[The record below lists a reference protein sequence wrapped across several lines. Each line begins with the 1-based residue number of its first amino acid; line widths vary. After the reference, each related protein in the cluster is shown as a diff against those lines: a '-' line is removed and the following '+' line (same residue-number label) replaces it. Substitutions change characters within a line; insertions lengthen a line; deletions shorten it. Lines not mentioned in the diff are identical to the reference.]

1 VSPEHVQ
8 VHTADGVTT
17 VTLDRPHALNAL
29 NQQMTAELVE
39 LFADL
44 ATDERTRAVI
54 LTGAGRGFCA
64 GADVGDLAELAGA
77 DLRPGEMRRLMLA
90 GSGRLA
96 RALHGFEKPIVAAVN
111 GPCAGAGVGLAL
123 AADFLLAASDATFS
137 IVFAHRG
144 LVPDYGVTYWLPRIV
159 GLQRARELCLLGE
172 RLLAEEAAAA
182 GLVTR
187 VVAPEEL
194 LREAGR
200 LGARLAAGAGTALGL
215 TRRLLNDSFD
225 SDYLTASDREWSAQ
239 ALCFASADAAEGAM
253 AFLEKRPAQF
263 RGR

>member
-194 LREAGR
+194 LSEAGR

>member
-17 VTLDRPHALNAL
+17 VTLNRPHALNAL

-123 AADFLLAASDATFS
+123 AADFLLAARDATFS

-172 RLLAEEAAAA
+172 RLGAEEAAAA

-194 LREAGR
+194 ISEAGR

-253 AFLEKRPAQF
+253 AFLEKRPARF